1 MNPIPAQDQP
11 FDADDLAAINAGL
24 ADIRFTG
31 TGYSVDPEAWAPVAN
46 PIRINRM
53 LNVITAP
60 RGTDAQILKEREIT
74 AAAIQG
80 AMSFGYQGS
89 EYPPEE
95 DHWLRP
101 FYELGQA
108 GRVKDLQIA
117 AGVSAG
123 WHLKR
128 HVDSQVDAITVTHP
142 ALGEVTAALHS
153 DTPQSRMLFWLCDDV
168 LKDRKALGAEPH
180 RLAHTDHINTTPN
193 PADPQDLR
201 DYKAL
206 CDLWQEAN
214 AVDTAIG
221 RPEVLLEKIRRL
233 RDDFGSRRQ
242 SAPKALGVE
251 LPYGDGVRRGAPDP
265 QTPAWAAYF
274 IRRFKHEEKLL
285 GPNEQA
291 ALDYVLALLAATAPV
306 GRVVAGVGQ
315 LYGELPEDTDLF
327 AARPAAAAAAD
338 SFQVRIAGPDDVVPF
353 TDELAALRHAN
364 AVNQVFV
371 ADCLKNPDDHVL
383 CVATV
388 HDASPQDDQGSAP

>member
-1 MNPIPAQDQP
+1 MPQFN
-11 FDADDLAAINAGL
+11 FDLEDGEPPVSFALIGHEAT
-24 ADIRFTG
+24 RFQAFMA
-31 TGYSVDPEAWAPVAN
+31 ECQH
-46 PIRINRM
+46 
-53 LNVITAP
+53 LKTAP
-60 RGTDAQILKEREIT
+60 RGTDAQIIKEREIT
-74 AAAIQG
+74 ASAIQG

-89 EYPPEE
+89 EYPPEG
-95 DHWLRP
+95 DAWLRP

-108 GRVKDLQIA
+108 GRAKDLQIA
-117 AGVSAG
+117 AGVPAG

-128 HVDSQVDAITVTHP
+128 HVDPQVDAITVTHS

-251 LPYGDGVRRGAPDP
+251 LPYGDGVACRHRSRWPRRRRRGP
-265 QTPAWAAYF
+265 
-274 IRRFKHEEKLL
+274 
-285 GPNEQA
+285 
-291 ALDYVLALLAATAPV
+291 
-306 GRVVAGVGQ
+306 
-315 LYGELPEDTDLF
+315 
-327 AARPAAAAAAD
+327 
-338 SFQVRIAGPDDVVPF
+338 
-353 TDELAALRHAN
+353 ALRRTARRHRP
-364 AVNQVFV
+364 VRSS
-371 ADCLKNPDDHVL
+371 
-383 CVATV
+383 
-388 HDASPQDDQGSAP
+388 ASSSSSGGGGGLLPGSHCRAR